1 MTITKIEK
9 QLKEW
14 IRSHHLICVGTDFV
28 FETIDQ
34 TQLDRFENCLEAL
47 GGHIRQIE
55 AVGHWPMGPNRSLKI
70 LRAIASVPR
79 PNAQMFVQYWAN
91 KGSPNTRF
99 SEISD

>member
-1 MTITKIEK
+1 MTIPKVEK

-47 GGHIRQIE
+47 G
-55 AVGHWPMGPNRSLKI
+55 
-70 LRAIASVPR
+70 
-79 PNAQMFVQYWAN
+79 VQYWAN